1 MRSDAIKKGP
11 SRASHR
17 SLLYALGLSESEMK
31 KPFIGVVNSFNEIV
45 PGHVHLRTL
54 SDAVKDGIR
63 NAGGVPF
70 EFPAIAICD
79 GIAMN
84 HSGMKYSLIS
94 RDVIA
99 DSVEIMMM
107 AHQFDAV
114 VFIPSC
120 DKVVPGML
128 MAAARLNVPSIFVS
142 GGPMLPGKVGRDR
155 VGLGNVFEAV
165 GAHAVGKMSDSQL
178 TAMEMSACP
187 TCGSCSG
194 MYTANTMACLTEA
207 IGLALPGSGTIPAVY
222 SDRKR
227 LAKMTGEKIME
238 LLQDDVKAL
247 DIMTPAALRNALRM
261 DMALGGSTNSVLHM
275 LAIAREAG
283 YDLTL
288 REINEISAATPQIC
302 KLNPASDHYISD
314 LNEMGGIRA
323 VMSELVKGNHIELD
337 AMTVNGPLAERLKG
351 SMAADGVIIRTL
363 DNPYSVDGGLAVL
376 TGNLATNGCV
386 VKKGAV
392 VPEMMKHE
400 GPARVYESEE
410 EAVEAIF
417 GGQIKSGDVV
427 VVRYEGPKGGPG
439 MREMLTPTSA
449 LAGMGLDRSVA
460 LITDGRFSGAS
471 RGASIGHVSPEAASG
486 GLIGFVL
493 EGDRIK
499 IDIPA
504 RSIELLVSAEEL
516 AKRQQ
521 APQPDRNLRGVLKR
535 YQSQVVDSS
544 EGARLRRYGKEDES

>member
-70 EFPAIAICD
+70 EFPAIAVCD

-84 HSGMKYSLIS
+84 HQGMKYSLIS

-99 DSVEIMMM
+99 DSIEIMLM

-142 GGPMLPGKVGRDR
+142 GGPMLPGKVGSDR

-165 GAHAVGKMSDSQL
+165 GAHAVGKMTDSQL

-222 SDRKR
+222 ADRKR
-227 LAKMTGEKIME
+227 LAKMTGERIMD
-238 LLQDDVKAL
+238 LLHDNVRAL

-275 LAIAREAG
+275 LAICREAG
-283 YDLTL
+283 YELTL
-288 REINEISAATPQIC
+288 AEINRISAATPQIC

-337 AMTVNGPLAERLKG
+337 TLTVSGTLRERLQG
-351 SMAADGVIIRTL
+351 SPAADGVIIRSL
-363 DNPYSVDGGLAVL
+363 DNPYSPDGGLAVL
-376 TGNLATNGCV
+376 TGNLAANGCV

-392 VPEMMKHE
+392 VPEMMQHE
-400 GPARVYESEE
+400 GPARVFESEE

-417 GGQIKSGDVV
+417 SNQIKPGDVV
-427 VVRYEGPKGGPG
+427 VVRFEGPKGGPG

-449 LAGMGLDRSVA
+449 LAGMGLDKSVA

-486 GLIGFVL
+486 GLIAYVQ

-504 RSIELLVSAEEL
+504 RSIELLVSEAEL
-516 AKRQQ
+516 AKRQP

-544 EGARLRRYGKEDES
+544 TGARLRRYGKEDES

>member
-70 EFPAIAICD
+70 EFPAIAVCD

-84 HSGMKYSLIS
+84 HQGMKYSLIS

-99 DSVEIMMM
+99 DSIEIMLM

-142 GGPMLPGKVGRDR
+142 GGPMLPGKVGRER

-165 GAHAVGKMSDSQL
+165 GSHAVGQMTDSQL

-227 LAKMTGEKIME
+227 LAKMTGERIMD
-238 LLQDDVKAL
+238 LLHDNVRAL

-275 LAIAREAG
+275 LAICREAG
-283 YDLTL
+283 YELTL
-288 REINEISAATPQIC
+288 AEINQISAATPQIC

-337 AMTVNGPLAERLKG
+337 TLTVSGTLRERLQG
-351 SMAADGVIIRTL
+351 SPAADGVIIRPL

-376 TGNLATNGCV
+376 TGNLAANGCV

-392 VPEMMKHE
+392 VPEMMQHE

-417 GGQIKSGDVV
+417 GSQIKPGDVV
-427 VVRYEGPKGGPG
+427 VVRFEGPKGGPG

-449 LAGMGLDRSVA
+449 LAGMGLDKSVA

-486 GLIGFVL
+486 GLIAYVQ

-504 RSIELLVSAEEL
+504 RSIELLVSEAEL
-516 AKRQQ
+516 AKREP
-521 APQPDRNLRGVLKR
+521 AAQPDRNLRGVLKR

-544 EGARLRRYGKEDES
+544 TGARLRRYGKEDES